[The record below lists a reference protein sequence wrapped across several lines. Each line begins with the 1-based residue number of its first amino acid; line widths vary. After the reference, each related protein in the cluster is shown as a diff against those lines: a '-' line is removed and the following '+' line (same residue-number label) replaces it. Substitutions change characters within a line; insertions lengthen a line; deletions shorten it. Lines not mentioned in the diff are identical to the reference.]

1 VASVVR
7 VERAERLRSA
17 ASLATTTLV
26 VVAVA
31 VAAGVVAARLV
42 APTIHGRYFLWVSGR
57 ALGLAAYL
65 TLTALVL
72 LGTWLRHPWRLRHPL
87 LHGESR
93 LRVHA
98 LLAVATLVLVAGHV
112 VSLAADRYA
121 GVGWVGAFVPG
132 QSHYRTT
139 AVAIGVVALFVLVVV
154 GASAGLAG
162 RRGTRH
168 WLAVH
173 RWAALIFVAV
183 WSHGVFAGTDTP
195 RLRVLYAATGFAWV
209 VVVATRVAASRVES
223 PGRVAHS
230 VAPIEVAL
238 TPSVA
243 SIGAGRASV
252 SPTRASRPG
261 AGERS

>member
-1 VASVVR
+1 VAGAVR
-7 VERAERLRSA
+7 AERAERLSGA
-17 ASLATTTLV
+17 ASLAATTLV
-26 VVAVA
+26 IVAVA
-31 VAAGVVAARLV
+31 VAAGVFAARLV

-57 ALGLAAYL
+57 ALGLGAYL

-98 LLAVATLVLVAGHV
+98 VLAVATMVLVAGHV

-139 AVAIGVVALFVLVVV
+139 AVAIGVISLLVLIVV

-168 WLAVH
+168 WLGVH
-173 RWAALIFVAV
+173 RWAALVFVAV
-183 WSHGVFAGTDTP
+183 WSHGVLAGTDTP
-195 RLRVLYAATGFAWV
+195 RLRVLYAVTGLAWV
-209 VVVATRVAASRVES
+209 IVVATRVVASRVES
-223 PGRVAHS
+223 PARAAGA
-230 VAPIEVAL
+230 ATPIEVAM
-238 TPSVA
+238 VA
-243 SIGAGRASV
+243 RA
-252 SPTRASRPG
+252 G
-261 AGERS
+261 AGEGSPR